1 MKLGGN
7 AFRTI
12 LHISFFD
19 VEKFWGAA
27 ARPIRTE
34 TGHRPIRDR
43 RPDRTGPIFATDPM
57 DRTNIA
63 KIVSNLFDG
72 IA

>member
-19 VEKFWGAA
+19 VEKFWATTS
-27 ARPIRTE
+27 RPIQTE
-34 TGHRPIRDR
+34 TGQRPIRDR
-43 RPDRTGPIFATDPM
+43 RPDRTGP
-57 DRTNIA
+57 DRTG
-63 KIVSNLFDG
+63 FDPRSDG
-72 IA
+72 PEEDRFRMR